1 MIEYYSTLNHKLYEK
16 ESQAKFAEENFVDK
30 YFRKIEE
37 EAERA
42 RRARNIIIRDGAL
55 SISKNF

>member
-1 MIEYYSTLNHKLYEK
+1 MYEK
-16 ESQAKFAEENFVDK
+16 KSQAKFAEENFVDK
-30 YFRKIEE
+30 YFRRIEE

-42 RRARNIIIRDGAL
+42 RRARNILIRDGTL